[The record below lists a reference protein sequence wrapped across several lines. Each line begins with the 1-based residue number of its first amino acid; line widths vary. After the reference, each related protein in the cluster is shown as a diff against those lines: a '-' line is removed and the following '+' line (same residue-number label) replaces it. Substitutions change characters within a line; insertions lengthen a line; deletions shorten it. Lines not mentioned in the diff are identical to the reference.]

1 MADSTAALTE
11 SMRRYVDMQNKQLNL
26 QRQQNEMMERSSRA
40 TLTSRLQLGTFSS
53 YMMSLTKSAGFAGI
67 AVRGLGRATMTITS
81 LIAEPI
87 RLMQDLG
94 NVISHFVGLANP
106 GAVQLF
112 TLALND
118 AMAVMGRMLTPVLR
132 GMTIYIR
139 AFGDVLAKMEPV
151 LQPLFSQIGQLFANI
166 ALGAA
171 EIWKAGAPLVELLT
185 DVLVDLMREG
195 ARAVAFFQGIFVELI
210 KTLMSFLGLKS
221 KRFNP
226 DADSTGASVRQVRTQ
241 GVEEFARSV
250 FEKSL
255 MGIFNQG
262 KKDPV
267 AIQTEI
273 LDAIKQGQA
282 FVQKLKEKVDNI
294 FSTIESA
301 WNVFGPWL
309 SNNTAIAI
317 INGLTKSTGLKDY
330 SVGFIDVI
338 AAIRKAFVR

>member
-267 AIQTEI
+267 AIQQDI
-273 LDAIKQGQA
+273 LAAIREGQA
-282 FVQKLKEKVDNI
+282 VVAKIRDHVEMVANYI
-294 FSTIESA
+294 STGWDVLSA
-301 WNVFGPWL
+301 WLGE
-309 SNNTAIAI
+309 NTVIAI
-317 INGLTKSTGLKDY
+317 LNGLAKSTGMKDA
-330 SVGFIDVI
+330 SGGFID
-338 AAIRKAFVR
+338 AITAMRKAFVR